1 MAQYLTIYALCHQPR
16 RIKLPAE
23 GIGPGATPATIEAAL
38 FDEAANRFYFQEVAT
53 YCYHPAMQLWRRL
66 LDDGMALGLGVS
78 VSFLKQAEAWDER
91 LLDRLRQLAAHPQC
105 ELVAVE
111 PYHSF
116 LPLIDLPHFQ
126 QRMRWGDAYVESL
139 LGVRPRVA
147 DTTEMLMSD
156 AIYTTLGAA
165 GYEAAFLDGR
175 EWVLGW
181 RQPTHLY
188 HGGGTAG
195 SHRLHLLTRH
205 RDLSDDVGYRFS
217 NHAWDQFPLRAP
229 TWAAW
234 VAQAGGDF
242 VCVSWDFE
250 TFGAHHTRDSG
261 IFEFLAALPQALDAH
276 RVRCLPPSEV
286 VARFRDRSHHLPLPH
301 FATTWAGDGNWEFF
315 LGNKAQQALFQLM
328 LAAYNKARLTENEQ
342 LIDLALW
349 LLQSD
354 NLHWLQ
360 WYGHWGP
367 EAEVSAYF
375 TPREWWSLGA
385 ERIVWEQQRVY
396 LNFLAALDPYIPTGR
411 ASPHGPHSEGSL

>member
-1 MAQYLTIYALCHQPR
+1 MAQHLTIYALCHQPR

-23 GIGPGATPATIEAAL
+23 GIKAGASPAAIESGL
-38 FDEAANRFYFQEVAT
+38 FDEDANRFYFREVAT

-66 LDDGMALGLGVS
+66 LDEGMALGLGVS
-78 VSFLKQAEAWDER
+78 VSFLKQAESWDES
-91 LLDRLRQLAAHPQC
+91 LLDRLRQLAVHPQC

-126 QRMRWGDAYVESL
+126 QRMRWGDAYAEAL
-139 LGVRPRVA
+139 LGRRPRVA

-156 AIYTTLGAA
+156 AIYTALAAA

-181 RQPTHLY
+181 RQPTRLY
-188 HGGGTAG
+188 HGGLAEGP
-195 SHRLHLLTRH
+195 HQLQLLARH

-217 NHAWDQFPLRAP
+217 NREWDQFPLLAP
-229 TWAAW
+229 AWAKW

-261 IFEFLAALPQALDAH
+261 IFEFLAALPRALSEH
-276 RVRCLPPSEV
+276 NVQCLRPSEIV
-286 VARFRDRSHHLPLPH
+286 GRFQSQSHCLPLPH

-328 LAAYNKARLTENEQ
+328 LAAYNKARLTDDDQ

-375 TPREWWSLGA
+375 TPREWWSLGT
-385 ERIVWEQQRVY
+385 ERIVWEQQLVY
-396 LNFLAALDPYIPTGR
+396 LNFLSALDPYIPSSRSDQPT
-411 ASPHGPHSEGSL
+411 

>member
-23 GIGPGATPATIEAAL
+23 GIEPGAAPAAIEAAL

-66 LDDGMALGLGVS
+66 LDAGMALGLGVS

-139 LGVRPRVA
+139 LGARPRVA

-188 HGGGTAG
+188 HGGRRRRAAPADPPPRLERRCRLSLFQPGVGPVPAAGTDVG
-195 SHRLHLLTRH
+195 GLGGPSRRRLCVRLLGL
-205 RDLSDDVGYRFS
+205 RDL
-217 NHAWDQFPLRAP
+217 WRAP
-229 TWAAW
+229 
-234 VAQAGGDF
+234 
-242 VCVSWDFE
+242 
-250 TFGAHHTRDSG
+250 H
-261 IFEFLAALPQALDAH
+261 
-276 RVRCLPPSEV
+276 
-286 VARFRDRSHHLPLPH
+286 AR
-301 FATTWAGDGNWEFF
+301 
-315 LGNKAQQALFQLM
+315 
-328 LAAYNKARLTENEQ
+328 
-342 LIDLALW
+342 
-349 LLQSD
+349 
-354 NLHWLQ
+354 
-360 WYGHWGP
+360 
-367 EAEVSAYF
+367 
-375 TPREWWSLGA
+375 
-385 ERIVWEQQRVY
+385 
-396 LNFLAALDPYIPTGR
+396 
-411 ASPHGPHSEGSL
+411 